1 MINKELLTKFSK
13 KFNEN
18 STNNVIK
25 HAIANV
31 GINDASIVKEV
42 LNRHTFEFSD
52 ETKKGEITN
61 QKRSGRCWMFS
72 ALNVLRVGTME
83 KLNVET
89 FEFSQA
95 YLQFYDKLEK
105 ANTFL
110 HYVIETKD
118 LPLTDRLVAHIMYG
132 GAEDGGYW
140 NFFVGLATKY
150 GVVPKEV
157 MPETYHS
164 SNTDVLNE
172 VLDLRLKKAASL
184 IRKSKTIEEAE
195 KIKED
200 TLYQVYNICVKALGL
215 PPKKFTYEYRDKDK
229 KFVRISDITPK
240 EFMEKYAKDDLL
252 AKVELVQD
260 PREENEKG
268 RLYQVPYTCSVLEHG
283 PYTFLNVTLEELK
296 KVTIASIKDGAP
308 VWFGCDVGRFSDR
321 KKGILDSELFD
332 YDNTLTELGEFTKK
346 DRLINYSSY
355 MTHAMTFVGVDLD
368 ENGKPKMWEVENSWG
383 DEVGKKGIFSMTDKW
398 FDDHNYSVVVD
409 KKYISDEFKG
419 GLYKE
424 PIILEYFDPLA

>member
-1 MINKELLTKFSK
+1 MIDSKLLEKFSQ

-18 STNNVIK
+18 SVNNVIK
-25 HAIANV
+25 HAIENV
-31 GINDASIVKEV
+31 GINDSSIVKEV
-42 LNRHTFEFSD
+42 LNKHTFEFSD

-72 ALNVLRVGTME
+72 ALNVLRVTTME

-118 LPLTDRLVAHIMYG
+118 LPLTDRLVERIMYG

-150 GVVPKEV
+150 GVVPKGV

-164 SNTDVLNE
+164 SNTDILNE

-184 IRKSKTIEEAE
+184 IRSAKEAKEIE

-200 TLYQVYNICVKALGL
+200 ALYQVYNICVKALGE

-240 EFMEKYAKDDLL
+240 EFMEKYAKEDLL
-252 AKVELVQD
+252 SKVELVQD
-260 PREENEKG
+260 PREENEKA

-283 PYTFLNVTLEELK
+283 PYTFINVTLEELK
-296 KVTIASIKDGAP
+296 KVTVASIKDGVP

-321 KKGILDSELFD
+321 KKGILDSDLYD
-332 YDNTLTELGEFTKK
+332 YNNTLTDLGEFSKK
-346 DRLINYSSY
+346 DRLINYSSF

-368 ENGKPKMWEVENSWG
+368 DNGKPLMWEVENSWG
-383 DEVGKKGIFSMTDKW
+383 DEVGKKGIFSMSDKW
-398 FDDHNYSVVVD
+398 FDDHTYSVVVD
-409 KKYISDEFKG
+409 KKYISDEFIKAFD
-419 GLYKE
+419 KE
-424 PIILEYFDPLA
+424 VIKLEYFDPLA

>member
-200 TLYQVYNICVKALGL
+200 ALYQVYNICVKALGL
-215 PPKKFTYEYRDKDK
+215 PPEKFTYEYRDKDK

-346 DRLINYSSY
+346 DRLINYSSF

-419 GLYKE
+419 GLDKE

>member
-1 MINKELLTKFSK
+1 MIDNKLLEKFSQ

-18 STNNVIK
+18 SVNKVIK
-25 HAIANV
+25 HAIENV

-42 LNRHTFEFSD
+42 LNKHTFEFSD

-72 ALNVLRVGTME
+72 ALNVLRVSTME

-118 LPLTDRLVAHIMYG
+118 LPLTDRLVERIMYG

-150 GVVPKEV
+150 GLVPKEA

-164 SNTDVLNE
+164 SNTDILNE

-184 IRKSKTIEEAE
+184 IRKAKTTDEIG

-200 TLYQVYNICVKALGL
+200 ALYQVYNICVKALGE

-240 EFMEKYAKDDLL
+240 EFMEKYVKDDLTS
-252 AKVELVQD
+252 KIELVED
-260 PREENEKG
+260 PREENEKA

-296 KVTIASIKDGAP
+296 RVTIASIKDGAP

-321 KKGILDSELFD
+321 KKGILDSDLYD
-332 YDNTLTELGEFTKK
+332 YDNTLTELGEFSKK
-346 DRLINYSSY
+346 DRLINYSSF

-368 ENGKPKMWEVENSWG
+368 ENGKPLMWEVENSWG
-383 DEVGKKGIFSMTDKW
+383 DEVGKKGIFSMSDKW

-409 KKYISDEFKG
+409 KKYVSDEFMKAFD
-419 GLYKE
+419 KE
-424 PIILEYFDPLA
+424 VIELDYFDPLA

>member
-215 PPKKFTYEYRDKDK
+215 PPEKFTYEYRDKDK

-308 VWFGCDVGRFSDR
+308 VWFGCDVGRYSDR

-419 GLYKE
+419 GLDKE

>member
-1 MINKELLTKFSK
+1 
-13 KFNEN
+13 
-18 STNNVIK
+18 
-25 HAIANV
+25 
-31 GINDASIVKEV
+31 
-42 LNRHTFEFSD
+42 
-52 ETKKGEITN
+52 
-61 QKRSGRCWMFS
+61 MFS

-110 HYVIETKD
+110 HYIIETKD
-118 LPLTDRLVAHIMYG
+118 LPITDRLVAHIMYG

-164 SNTDVLNE
+164 SDTAILNE
-172 VLDLRLKKAASL
+172 VLDLRLKKAACL

-200 TLYQVYNICVKALGL
+200 ALYQVYNICVKALGL

-240 EFMEKYAKDDLL
+240 EFMEKYAQDDLL

-268 RLYQVPYTCSVLEHG
+268 RLYQIPYTCSVLEHG
-283 PYTFLNVTLEELK
+283 PYTFLNVTLDELK
-296 KVTIASIKDGAP
+296 KATIASIKDEAP

-321 KKGILDSELFD
+321 KKGILDSDLYD
-332 YDNTLTELGEFTKK
+332 YNNTLTELGEFSKK
-346 DRLINYSSY
+346 DRLVNYSAY

-368 ENGKPKMWEVENSWG
+368 ENSKPLMWEVENSWG
-383 DEVGKKGIFSMTDKW
+383 DEVGKKGIFSMSDKW

-409 KKYISDEFKG
+409 KKYISEEFKSG
-419 GLYKE
+419 FDKDVIVLD
-424 PIILEYFDPLA
+424 YFDPLA

>member
-1 MINKELLTKFSK
+1 MIDNNLLQKFEQ

-18 STNNVIK
+18 SINNIIK
-25 HAIANV
+25 NAIANV
-31 GINDASIVKEV
+31 GINDTSIVKEV
-42 LNRHTFEFSD
+42 LNKHTFEFST

-110 HYVIETKD
+110 HYIIETKD
-118 LPLTDRLVAHIMYG
+118 LPITDRLVAHIMYG

-164 SNTDVLNE
+164 SDTAILNE
-172 VLDLRLKKAASL
+172 VLDLRLKKTACL

-200 TLYQVYNICVKALGL
+200 ALYQVYNICVKALGL

-240 EFMEKYAKDDLL
+240 EFMEKYAQDDLL

-268 RLYQVPYTCSVLEHG
+268 RLYQIPYTCSVLEHG
-283 PYTFLNVTLEELK
+283 PYTFLNVTLDELK
-296 KVTIASIKDGAP
+296 KATIASIKDGAP

-321 KKGILDSELFD
+321 KKGILDSDLYD
-332 YDNTLTELGEFTKK
+332 YNNTLTELGEFSKK
-346 DRLINYSSY
+346 DRLVNYSAY

-368 ENGKPKMWEVENSWG
+368 ENSKPLMWEVENSWG
-383 DEVGKKGIFSMTDKW
+383 DEVGKKGIFSMSDKW

-409 KKYISDEFKG
+409 KKYISEEFKSG
-419 GLYKE
+419 FDKDVIVLD
-424 PIILEYFDPLA
+424 YFDPLA

>member
-110 HYVIETKD
+110 HYVIETRD

-200 TLYQVYNICVKALGL
+200 ALYQVYNICVKALGL
-215 PPKKFTYEYRDKDK
+215 PPEKFTYEYRDKDK

-308 VWFGCDVGRFSDR
+308 VWFGCDVGRYSDR

-346 DRLINYSSY
+346 DRLINYSSF

-368 ENGKPKMWEVENSWG
+368 ENGKPKMWKVENSWG

-419 GLYKE
+419 GLDKE

>member
-1 MINKELLTKFSK
+1 MIDSKLLK
-13 KFNEN
+13 KFEQKFDEN
-18 STNNVIK
+18 SVNNVIK
-25 HAIANV
+25 NAISNV
-31 GINDASIVKEV
+31 GINDSSIVKEV
-42 LNRHTFEFSD
+42 LNKHTFEFSD
-52 ETKKGEITN
+52 ETKKGQITN

-72 ALNVLRVGTME
+72 ALNVLRVNTME

-110 HYVIETKD
+110 HYVTETKD
-118 LPLTDRLVAHIMYG
+118 LPLTDRLVSHIMHG

-184 IRKSKTIEEAE
+184 IRKAKTLKEAS

-200 TLYQVYNICVKALGL
+200 ALYQVYNICVKALGM

-229 KFVRISDITPK
+229 KFIRISDITPK
-240 EFMEKYAKDDLL
+240 KFMEKYAKDDLL
-252 AKVELVQD
+252 AKIELVQD

-321 KKGILDSELFD
+321 KKGILDSELYD

-346 DRLINYSSY
+346 DRLLNYSSF

-368 ENGKPKMWEVENSWG
+368 ENGAAKMWEVENSWG
-383 DEVGKKGIFSMTDKW
+383 DEVGKKGIFSMSDKW

-409 KKYISDEFKG
+409 KKYISDEFKK
-419 GLYKE
+419 GLDKDV
-424 PIILEYFDPLA
+424 IVLEYFDPLA